1 MLARKR
7 LDLLR
12 RPEVVDRE
20 ILKLEKELSGQAS
33 PKKK

>member
-1 MLARKR
+1 MGTSPKPE
-7 LDLLR
+7 R

-33 PKKK
+33 TKKK